1 MPQPTKIQFLLNRLY
16 QLNPPGRIELT
27 LNRIQRLLKDL
38 DNPERK
44 LSNVITV
51 TGTNGK
57 GSICEYLKNILIE
70 HNKTV
75 NVYTSPHLVNFNERI
90 FIHDHFINDD
100 EFEKLVYKVDKAN
113 NNQDIT
119 FFEFT
124 TALAFL
130 AFHNNPAEYHI
141 IETGLG
147 GIGDSTNVFDAPIAQ
162 ILSPISIDHLEYLGP
177 TLKDIVINKCGI
189 IKEKT
194 KIIISRQDSSV
205 LKYIDD
211 QLKHNNSQ
219 KFILSENFQ
228 VHEENG
234 KMIYQDDMGLIDL
247 SLPKMKGNFQI
258 DNAATAIQALR
269 SFNFTLTNKYTS
281 NAIAKTELPARI
293 QEIIKGK
300 LRNYVHDENRLF
312 IDGAHNKNGGKE
324 LANYLSTMQGKQ
336 RIYFV
341 FGMLTSKD
349 LEGYLKNFSTIIAEI
364 KAVKLRENFYETNE
378 IIKIAKQLGIYAN
391 PTKNI
396 ATGLSQLA
404 LQDPAGI
411 IVIGG
416 SLYLAGSALELN

>member
-1 MPQPTKIQFLLNRLY
+1 MFSPSLIGMINICYNLHLNLGWQRY
-16 QLNPPGRIELT
+16 DFNP
-27 LNRIQRLLKDL
+27 
-38 DNPERK
+38 
-44 LSNVITV
+44 
-51 TGTNGK
+51 
-57 GSICEYLKNILIE
+57 
-70 HNKTV
+70 
-75 NVYTSPHLVNFNERI
+75 
-90 FIHDHFINDD
+90 
-100 EFEKLVYKVDKAN
+100 
-113 NNQDIT
+113 
-119 FFEFT
+119 
-124 TALAFL
+124 
-130 AFHNNPAEYHI
+130 
-141 IETGLG
+141 
-147 GIGDSTNVFDAPIAQ
+147 
-162 ILSPISIDHLEYLGP
+162 
-177 TLKDIVINKCGI
+177 
-189 IKEKT
+189 
-194 KIIISRQDSSV
+194 
-205 LKYIDD
+205 
-211 QLKHNNSQ
+211 NSQ

>member
-194 KIIISRQDSSV
+194 KIIISRQDSNV